1 MSAVGN
7 ANIDNQFVNCS
18 INSVNGGIQE
28 EKQEPFDEVI
38 QNLCIIWRS
47 GKKELIERVVSYIKD
62 IIAAI
67 ESEESDNTD
76 DIRQPIS
83 RTITDSEHPADNLV
97 CLKSMVDFM
106 KASAIGMGSAGIDL
120 ARSEWDGMV
129 YMLKIISNDLEV
141 ISDNL

>member
-1 MSAVGN
+1 MSDVGKT
-7 ANIDNQFVNCS
+7 NIDNQFINCS

-28 EKQEPFDEVI
+28 GKQEPFDEGVQI
-38 QNLCIIWRS
+38 LCAIWRS
-47 GKKELIERVVSYIKD
+47 GNKELIEKAVSYLRE
-62 IIAAI
+62 IASVI
-67 ESEESDNTD
+67 QPEESDNTG

-106 KASAIGMGSAGIDL
+106 KASAIGIGSAGIDL
-120 ARSEWDGMV
+120 SRSEWDGMV
-129 YMLKIISNDLEV
+129 YMLDIIGNDLEV